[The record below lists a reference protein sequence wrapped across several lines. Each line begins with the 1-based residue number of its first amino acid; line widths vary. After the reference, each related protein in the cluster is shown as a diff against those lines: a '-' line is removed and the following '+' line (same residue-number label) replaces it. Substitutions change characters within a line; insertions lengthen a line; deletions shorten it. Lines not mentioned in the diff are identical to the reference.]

1 MAVSLAPLAL
11 KGNPGVEIMAS
22 VGGGWSLNHITS
34 VDMRGYGVA
43 FVSTDATSG
52 VQYRYLVPWT
62 SVQFVGS
69 NTTGA
74 AFVFDEIRFAGS
86 GPDITLTLT
95 SLATYDCTAVD
106 VREEGVMFEHGGGL
120 PEFRPWSQIASLSQA
135 VS

>member
-1 MAVSLAPLAL
+1 MAISLAPLAV

-34 VDMRGYGVA
+34 VDMRGYGIA

-62 SVQFVGS
+62 SVQVVGS
-69 NTTGA
+69 NTNGA
-74 AFVFDEIRFAGS
+74 SFVFDEICFVES
-86 GPDITLTLT
+86 GANVTLTLT

-106 VREEGVMFEHGGGL
+106 VRENGVMFDYGGSL
-120 PEFRPWSQIASLSQA
+120 PTFRPWSQIASLSQA
-135 VS
+135 V